1 VWIDEIEKAIGGVQS
16 SNKTDGGTTSGMFGH
31 LLTWMQES
39 ETPKYIIATCN
50 DIEDLLTI
58 SQGAL
63 LRRFD
68 DVFMVDLP
76 SKEERRDI
84 LGIMNARYKSEYP
97 LELADRMDNYTGAE
111 VEKWVISAIYDG
123 EEDAFANA
131 RPIYNQSRQQI
142 EKCREWAKHNAR
154 LANATP
160 ATEASGRKL
169 KI

>member
-1 VWIDEIEKAIGGVQS
+1 
-16 SNKTDGGTTSGMFGH
+16 
-31 LLTWMQES
+31 
-39 ETPKYIIATCN
+39 
-50 DIEDLLTI
+50 
-58 SQGAL
+58 
-63 LRRFD
+63 
-68 DVFMVDLP
+68 
-76 SKEERRDI
+76 
-84 LGIMNARYKSEYP
+84 MNARYKSEYP

-142 EKCREWAKHNAR
+142 EKCREWAKSNAR